1 MKIKRDVNIHEF
13 PNGFRV
19 IHQKPSNPLAVTS
32 IYAFT
37 NVGSAFESDGIR
49 GVSHFVEHMCF
60 KGTDKIPDP
69 RNIFLAYDR
78 IGAYFNAFTEKRL
91 TCFTVKCEDLYVH
104 HCTDILADMM
114 LNSNFPKKKFYK
126 EQAVVVEENI
136 RNQNNINIMLGEKVD
151 AILYGGSSYAYPIDT
166 LSYHPKSDSLKYED
180 VVKWYECYYK
190 PSNFV
195 YSIVSNLSF
204 KAVIKL
210 LESSI
215 FVKTVEKPCVSRHN
229 LDLSLQQYTAPQIYL
244 EKKKGVSTNAI
255 YIGFRTCSKDS
266 SDRYVLKVL
275 KHVLNG
281 MSGRLFTILREDNG
295 LTYISKCN
303 TEHVEHTGYFLVYV
317 ETDPNKTNR
326 VLSLLIEMFQ
336 RLNTHG
342 ITAEELSV
350 AKGNIR
356 GKRTIG
362 MENNDKIADYNGR
375 ELLLNTE
382 FQKYEDIY
390 SHHIA
395 KISKD
400 DVFKAIQKYFIPGN
414 MVLGIMGE
422 TVPAKKSLEKM
433 LL

>member
-1 MKIKRDVNIHEF
+1 
-13 PNGFRV
+13 
-19 IHQKPSNPLAVTS
+19 
-32 IYAFT
+32 
-37 NVGSAFESDGIR
+37 
-49 GVSHFVEHMCF
+49 
-60 KGTDKIPDP
+60 
-69 RNIFLAYDR
+69 
-78 IGAYFNAFTEKRL
+78 
-91 TCFTVKCEDLYVH
+91 
-104 HCTDILADMM
+104 MM

-126 EQAVVVEENI
+126 EQYVVVEENI
-136 RNQNNINIMLGEKVD
+136 KNQNIMNIMLGEQVES
-151 AILYGGSSYAYPIDT
+151 IIYSGSSYAYPIDT

-204 KAVIKL
+204 KTVL
-210 LESSI
+210 QFLESSI
-215 FVKTVEKPCVSRHN
+215 FVKTQEKPCVSHSAIN
-229 LDLSLQQYTAPQIYL
+229 LSLQQYTAPQIYL
-244 EKKKGVSTNAI
+244 EKKNGVSTNSI

-266 SDRYVLKVL
+266 TDRYVLKVL

-295 LTYISKCN
+295 LTYISSCN
-303 TEHVEHTGYFLVYV
+303 TEHFEHTGYFLVYV
-317 ETDPNKTNR
+317 ETDPDNR
-326 VLSLLIEMFQ
+326 SAVLSLLIKMFQ
-336 RLNTHG
+336 NLKTHG

-356 GKRTIG
+356 GKRITG

-375 ELLLNTE
+375 ELLLNNGLE
-382 FQKYEDIY
+382 KYEDIF

-395 KISKD
+395 KITKE

-422 TVPAKKSLEKM
+422 TVPVKKTLEKTVRI
-433 LL
+433 